1 MRNSGAYVSLL
12 MALVA
17 GFALVAGGSGTL
29 DYLLAFNDR
38 AGWGHTVPTLWSKIN
53 EYSSTNGTYLE

>member
-1 MRNSGAYVSLL
+1 